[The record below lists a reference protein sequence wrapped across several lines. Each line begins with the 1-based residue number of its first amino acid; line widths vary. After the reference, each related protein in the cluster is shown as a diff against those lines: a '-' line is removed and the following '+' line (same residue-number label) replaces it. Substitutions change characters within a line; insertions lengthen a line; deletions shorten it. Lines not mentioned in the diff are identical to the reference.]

1 MYEMKKGMCQLKH
14 IPFCLFVHYLLDSA
28 VLVVEQA
35 LYLERA
41 QVRDVVA
48 GNAVVIAQIPLAL
61 ELDDA
66 VVGSPAYDGVED
78 DALIGERSVGIIR
91 RWHSTGSG
99 CRRWSKRNS
108 TYRCICASS
117 WPRRNGVGR
126 WPSGAGHPCRE

>member
-66 VVGSPAYDGVED
+66 VVGSPAYDGVEQH
-78 DALIGERSVGIIR
+78 ALIGKRSVGVVADGIAQEVAVT
-91 RWHSTGSG
+91 S
-99 CRRWSKRNS
+99 
-108 TYRCICASS
+108 
-117 WPRRNGVGR
+117 
-126 WPSGAGHPCRE
+126 